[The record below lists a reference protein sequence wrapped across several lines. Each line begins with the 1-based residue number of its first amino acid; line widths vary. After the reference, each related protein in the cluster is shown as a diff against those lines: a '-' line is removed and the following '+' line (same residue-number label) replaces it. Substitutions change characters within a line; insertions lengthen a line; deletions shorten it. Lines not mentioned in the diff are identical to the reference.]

1 MASCPLRLGV
11 LGCGR
16 VFQRFHLPALARV
29 PSLHLAAVCDPDP
42 ESLER
47 ASDRSPPPRSFRT
60 PADLL
65 RDPGLDAVLIL
76 TPPESHADTAIH
88 SFEAGLH
95 VLVEKP
101 MALQSGDARRIAEAA
116 RRARRTL
123 QVGFT
128 RRFRAPYRRLRA
140 ALQQLDHNQ
149 PCAVSFELS
158 FPGWDSRSGFLGDE
172 PRGGGVLDDVLS
184 HQVDLVCWLLGAS
197 PDQVRAVQNGVQGAG
212 VTAELK
218 FGSLIARCRAA
229 HGSYVELL
237 EVDLNDGGG
246 LEATGS
252 YLRRKGSRPA
262 PWRRHRALF
271 LDKLALARDRLL
283 RRTNVTLGS
292 FELQLRDFEHAV
304 RGEHFDGATAEE
316 GVRAVEIVQACR
328 TSIRNGGVWQATMS
342 PA

>member
-1 MASCPLRLGV
+1 
-11 LGCGR
+11 
-16 VFQRFHLPALARV
+16 
-29 PSLHLAAVCDPDP
+29 
-42 ESLER
+42 
-47 ASDRSPPPRSFRT
+47 
-60 PADLL
+60 
-65 RDPGLDAVLIL
+65 
-76 TPPESHADTAIH
+76 
-88 SFEAGLH
+88 
-95 VLVEKP
+95 
-101 MALQSGDARRIAEAA
+101 MALQAGDGSRMAEAA

-140 ALQQLDHNQ
+140 VLQQLDHNQ
-149 PCAVSFELS
+149 FCAVSFELS

-172 PRGGGVLDDVLS
+172 SRGGGVLDDVLS

-218 FGSLIARCRAA
+218 FGSLTARCRAA
-229 HGSYVELL
+229 QGSYVELL
-237 EVDLNDGGG
+237 EVGLNDGGG

-252 YLRRKGSRPA
+252 YLRRKGSRPT

-304 RGEHFDGATAEE
+304 HGEHFDGATAEE